1 MKPNNVFVIKRN
13 DTLPAIEASI
23 KTRGCLGEVIAF
35 DLSGVTACT
44 FSMSDDC
51 GNTVVSSAPAQIT
64 SSSGGTIQYSWASVD
79 TATSGKFQGE
89 FELLFSTGD
98 KMTVPTIGNI
108 GIQINDDINGS

>member
-1 MKPNNVFVIKRN
+1 MKPNNVFIIKRN
-13 DTLPAIEASI
+13 DTLPAIQACI
-23 KTRGCLGEVIAF
+23 RTRGCLGSIIPF

-51 GNTVVSSAPAQIT
+51 GNLVVSSASAQIT
-64 SSSGGTIQYSWASVD
+64 SSSGGTVQYSWASVD
-79 TATSGKFQGE
+79 TASTGKFQGE

-108 GIQINDDINGS
+108 SIQILDDINGS